1 MTPTT
6 MRAAWYERT
15 GTAADVLKHGDLP
28 IPEPGPGEVRLRV
41 MASGLN
47 PTDVKSRGGSRAMP
61 APRVVPHQDG
71 AGVIDK
77 VGPGVPASRVGERV
91 WVYIVQWQRAWGTA
105 AEYTVVP
112 ARLAVRLPGN
122 TSFAEGA
129 CLGIPAITAH
139 RCLFADG
146 PIAGQTVLVTGG
158 AGAVG
163 HYAVQLAKWAGA
175 RVIATVSSKEKAAL
189 ATAAGADHAVNYR
202 TGDAAK
208 EVLELTGGVGVD
220 RVVDVDFGGN
230 LGVSVK
236 VLKVNGVI
244 ATYAS
249 MGEPEPKLPFYA
261 LMAKNATMR
270 PVLIYTMPERAQDE
284 GAADVLRL
292 CEAGRLLHVIGAR
305 FPLERIVEAHEAQ
318 ESGKVMGNIVVEVG
332 KE

>member
-1 MTPTT
+1 
-6 MRAAWYERT
+6 
-15 GTAADVLKHGDLP
+15 
-28 IPEPGPGEVRLRV
+28 VRLRV
-41 MASGLN
+41 IASGLN
-47 PTDVKSRGGSRAMP
+47 PTDVKSRVRPGSMP
-61 APRVVPHQDG
+61 APRVIPHQDG

-91 WVYIVQWQRAWGTA
+91 WVYIVQWQRQWGTA
-105 AEYTVVP
+105 AEYTIVP

-129 CLGIPAITAH
+129 CLGIPAVTAH
-139 RCLFADG
+139 RCLFVDG

-175 RVIATVSSKEKAAL
+175 RVIATVSSPEKAAS
-189 ATAAGADHAVNYR
+189 AAAAGADHTVNYR
-202 TGDAAK
+202 TGEAAK
-208 EVLELTGGVGVD
+208 EILALTGGAGVD
-220 RVVDVDFGGN
+220 RIVDVDFGGN
-230 LGVSVK
+230 LGGSVEAI
-236 VLKVNGVI
+236 KVNGTI

-249 MGEPEPKLPFYA
+249 MGEREPRVPFYP
-261 LMAKNATMR
+261 LMAKNVTIR

-284 GAADVLRL
+284 GATDVLRL

-318 ESGKVMGNIVVEVG
+318 ESGKVTGNIVVEVG

>member
-1 MTPTT
+1 
-6 MRAAWYERT
+6 MRAVWYERT
-15 GTAADVLKHGDLP
+15 GTAADVLKQGDLP

-41 MASGLN
+41 VASGLN

-61 APRVVPHQDG
+61 APRVIPHQDG

-122 TSFAEGA
+122 TSCAEGA
-129 CLGIPAITAH
+129 CLGIPAVTAH

-175 RVIATVSSKEKAAL
+175 RVIATVSSRDKAAL
-189 ATAAGADHAVNYR
+189 AQAAGADHTVNYR
-202 TGDAAK
+202 TGDPAR
-208 EVLELTGGVGVD
+208 EILELTGGAGVD

-261 LMAKNATMR
+261 LMAKNATIR

-292 CEAGRLLHVIGAR
+292 VEAGRLMHVIGAR
-305 FPLERIVEAHEAQ
+305 FPLERIVEAHQAQ
-318 ESGKVMGNIVVEVG
+318 ESGKVTGNIVVEVG
-332 KE
+332 KEG